1 MNMELT
7 PAEQKQ
13 ENIRKVCEKELENLN
28 EALLDI
34 GITMHDYT
42 KQREPI
48 VQERINDLVNR
59 FRVIDNIVS
68 ELDIMVPYDVINY
81 LENGKNPD
89 LFTRDFIER
98 AAAEN
103 HFTKGKIAAHKDFY
117 NILKEE
123 LNSTFPEDMKIY
135 DNNLE
140 ESSKSGN

>member
-48 VQERINDLVNR
+48 VQER
-59 FRVIDNIVS
+59 
-68 ELDIMVPYDVINY
+68 M
-81 LENGKNPD
+81 
-89 LFTRDFIER
+89 
-98 AAAEN
+98 
-103 HFTKGKIAAHKDFY
+103 
-117 NILKEE
+117 
-123 LNSTFPEDMKIY
+123 
-135 DNNLE
+135 
-140 ESSKSGN
+140 